1 MRKNMAV
8 GIGAPGSVT
17 TAKNV

>member
-8 GIGAPGSVT
+8 GIGAPGPVT